1 MNGGCT
7 CARCVGVWLRLP
19 DSGMCCW
26 VGLIRHIAN
35 LASCGQAGGLI
46 RYISIMWAGR
56 RPAPVHLVHKRAGR
70 RPAPVHCR
78 PEACSGTNLAGTGQI
93 LLATL
98 LCTRA
103 IAVIYKPLNWWKWS
117 AKLIAKHACWMAW
130 VRPMMPINC

>member
-1 MNGGCT
+1 MVAAHVPVVST
-7 CARCVGVWLRLP
+7 GVWLHLP
-19 DSGMCCW
+19 DSSMCCR

-46 RYISIMWAGR
+46 RYISITGMWAGR
-56 RPAPVHLVHKRAGR
+56 RPAPVHLVHKQAGR

-98 LCTRA
+98 QGGE
-103 IAVIYKPLNWWKWS
+103 
-117 AKLIAKHACWMAW
+117 HADEFA
-130 VRPMMPINC
+130 PS